1 MQEKLENILR
11 AYEYRIYIA
20 LEISKDFLFT
30 RPILELQFYL
40 YDIDGAV
47 FFAVKFVTYS
57 LHKNPNIFTVSQYKI
72 SRVSNPEFILTLYQ
86 DFFNKS
92 EHV

>member
-1 MQEKLENILR
+1 MLVLEKILR
-11 AYEYRIYIA
+11 AYEYRIYTT

-47 FFAVKFVTYS
+47 FFAVKSVTYS
-57 LHKNPNIFTVSQYKI
+57 LHKNPNIFTVSHHRI
-72 SRVSNPEFILTLYQ
+72 SRVSNSEFLHFIKT
-86 DFFNKS
+86 F
-92 EHV
+92 

>member
-1 MQEKLENILR
+1 MLVLEKILR
-11 AYEYRIYIA
+11 AYEYRIYTT

-47 FFAVKFVTYS
+47 FFAVKSVTYS
-57 LHKNPNIFTVSQYKI
+57 LHKNPNIFTVSHHRFHEFQVPNSYI
-72 SRVSNPEFILTLYQ
+72 LSRLF
-86 DFFNKS
+86 
-92 EHV
+92 